1 MERYIVMFE
10 GSTKGKATLQVN
22 VVQAENKEHAAF
34 NAALDVSSS
43 LLIENASFSGVYTPE
58 EIESCNSLELKLVI
72 DDSDKFVVIE
82 SELPFD
88 ENAKSVEMLMK
99 NGTLLDLV
107 RWSLGYEKHLTRVV
121 IGEKLPSIAVN
132 SSSPLEMGKF
142 AY

>member
-10 GSTKGKATLQVN
+10 GSTKGKTTLQVN

-58 EIESCNSLELKLVI
+58 EIESCNSLELKLETT
-72 DDSDKFVVIE
+72 DTDKFVVIE
-82 SELPFD
+82 ST
-88 ENAKSVEMLMK
+88 NHSTMTVEMLMK
-99 NGTLLDLV
+99 SGTLLDCV
-107 RWSLGYEKHLTRVV
+107 RWALKYEEHVGRIILGD
-121 IGEKLPSIAVN
+121 KLPSMIVT
-132 SSSPLEMGKF
+132 SESLSLEMGNF